1 MANMKSKSLAKKW
14 ISMRLAKKWI
24 VEIGEVDGECVSG
37 RKVFQKNNISMQFAG
52 YKLSWL

>member
-24 VEIGEVDGECVSG
+24 VEIGEVDGSG